1 MGELCYNFS
10 ISNDLTKMVNFPNRI
25 PLIVTGLLFWICF
38 FLLTLVLV
46 LQWLSLYWE
55 ILIVLLSQFA
65 LTFNYIHN
73 RMLRFIALL
82 MTILVLIG
90 MVFVIISEM
99 FYGRTS
105 LNSVLLLPVNF
116 VSGFRLELM
125 YKSLIK
131 IQLLVLL
138 R

>member
-1 MGELCYNFS
+1 
-10 ISNDLTKMVNFPNRI
+10 MVNFPNRI

-65 LTFNYIHN
+65 LTSHYIHN
-73 RMLRFIALL
+73 RILRFIALL
-82 MTILVLIG
+82 VTILVLIG

-99 FYGRTS
+99 FYGRIS

-125 YKSLIK
+125 YISLIK

>member
-1 MGELCYNFS
+1 
-10 ISNDLTKMVNFPNRI
+10 MVNFPNRI

-65 LTFNYIHN
+65 LTSHYIHN
-73 RMLRFIALL
+73 RILRFIALL
-82 MTILVLIG
+82 VTILVLIG

-99 FYGRTS
+99 FYGRIS
-105 LNSVLLLPVNF
+105 LNLVLLLLLVNF
-116 VSGFRLELM
+116 VSTFRLELM
-125 YKSLIK
+125 YISHI
-131 IQLLVLL
+131 
-138 R
+138 

>member
-1 MGELCYNFS
+1 
-10 ISNDLTKMVNFPNRI
+10 MVNFPNRI